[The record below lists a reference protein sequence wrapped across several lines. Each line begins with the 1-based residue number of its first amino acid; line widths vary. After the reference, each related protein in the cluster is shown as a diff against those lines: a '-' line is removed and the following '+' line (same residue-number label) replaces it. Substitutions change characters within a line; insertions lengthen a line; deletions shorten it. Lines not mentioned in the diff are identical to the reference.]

1 MSKQVSL
8 SRQKFPGE
16 SFASTL
22 GSMLMMVA
30 STGVV
35 SLLEG
40 IIVELAFSSLSVA
53 RALRVKT

>member
-1 MSKQVSL
+1 
-8 SRQKFPGE
+8 
-16 SFASTL
+16 
-22 GSMLMMVA
+22 MLMMVA